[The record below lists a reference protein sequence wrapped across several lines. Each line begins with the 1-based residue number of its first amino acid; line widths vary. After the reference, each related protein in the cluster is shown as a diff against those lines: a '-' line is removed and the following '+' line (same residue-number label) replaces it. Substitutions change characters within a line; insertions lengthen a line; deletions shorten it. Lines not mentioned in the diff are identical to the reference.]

1 MSDYPIEGLMN
12 TAMNSIKEM
21 IDVNT
26 IIGEPIETSNN
37 VCVIPVSKVHFG
49 FAAGGSEFYGRTLKE
64 FKKQQ
69 NEEPTRMPFGGGS
82 GAGVSIS
89 PIAFIVVQQTGVKLL
104 SVEHSSAMDKL
115 LDLVPDIVDK
125 VNVILDKQLNK
136 IENKNKK
143 LNEIA
148 NNVKVVNNNQKQEPK
163 KQPARPTYETEYDE
177 TDM

>member
-1 MSDYPIEGLMN
+1 
-12 TAMNSIKEM
+12 
-21 IDVNT
+21 
-26 IIGEPIETSNN
+26 
-37 VCVIPVSKVHFG
+37 
-49 FAAGGSEFYGRTLKE
+49 
-64 FKKQQ
+64 
-69 NEEPTRMPFGGGS
+69 MPFGGGS

-148 NNVKVVNNNQKQEPK
+148 NNVKVVNNNQKQETK